1 MTRISP
7 LYNETKA
14 TQVAGF
20 LLKQN
25 DGCMNLLKFTK
36 IMYNIEREALRRWSH
51 PVTHSAMCS
60 MKDGQVLSEIYD
72 NTKPNRHRPIWKE
85 YIDTN
90 RETNTVSLKKETS
103 VGKLCKAEV
112 NLIREIYQRDKDKTI
127 GQLRD
132 EHHRYP
138 EYVDPGDS
146 SIKTDCG
153 KLLSTLGK
161 SQGDIREF
169 GSDIREAARVQELV
183 G

>member
-1 MTRISP
+1 MFKKSP
-7 LYNETKA
+7 LYDETKA

-51 PVTHSAMCS
+51 PVTHSTMCS
-60 MKDGQVLSEIYD
+60 MKDGQVLSEIHD

-90 RETNTVSLKKETS
+90 RETNTVSLKKES
-103 VGKLCKAEV
+103 PVGKLCRAEV
-112 NLIREIYQRDKDKTI
+112 NLIREIYQRDKDKAI

-132 EHHRYP
+132 EHHKYP
-138 EYVDPGDS
+138 EYVDPGNS

-153 KLLSTLGK
+153 KLLRILGK

-169 GSDIREAARVQELV
+169 ESDIREAARVKELV